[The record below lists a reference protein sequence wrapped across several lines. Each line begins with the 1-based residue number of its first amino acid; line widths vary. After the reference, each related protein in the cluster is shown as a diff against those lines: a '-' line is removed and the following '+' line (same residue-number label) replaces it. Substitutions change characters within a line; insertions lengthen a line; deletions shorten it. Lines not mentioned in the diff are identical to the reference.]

1 MHVLIFLPC
10 ISFLFKVKV
19 SSPTHITTTWS
30 LLQRI
35 TDPSSNF
42 LCPQWHSLQAQ
53 YSFLTTTI
61 EPMRNLIFEEPEVR
75 VPGDTS
81 SSLRY
86 AWESIRAP
94 VIIPLLKLAVIL
106 CSIMSIMLFVERVA
120 MAIVILVVKVLGKK
134 RYTKY
139 NLEAMKQKLE
149 RNKRFPM
156 VLIQIPM
163 YNEKEVTCFLISK
176 FCTDWN

>member
-1 MHVLIFLPC
+1 
-10 ISFLFKVKV
+10 
-19 SSPTHITTTWS
+19 
-30 LLQRI
+30 
-35 TDPSSNF
+35 
-42 LCPQWHSLQAQ
+42 
-53 YSFLTTTI
+53 
-61 EPMRNLIFEEPEVR
+61 MRNLIFEEPEVR

-134 RYTKY
+134 R
-139 NLEAMKQKLE
+139 
-149 RNKRFPM
+149 
-156 VLIQIPM
+156 
-163 YNEKEVTCFLISK
+163 NEKKGNRVSRKKVECKNV
-176 FCTDWN
+176 